1 MEIFVLFDQVR
12 EILAELLDLEADA
25 ITPENYLVRD
35 LGMESIDFLELA
47 VTLNQRFKVPV
58 HDDTIFLRNL
68 RLYIIQAQEAG
79 QSVLKK
85 LKDNFGFL
93 SDERL
98 KELLADVDQGPV
110 IQVQDLI
117 SYIQWQKKN
126 APVV

>member
-1 MEIFVLFDQVR
+1 LVLFDQVR
-12 EILAELLDLEADA
+12 EILAELLDVEAGA
-25 ITPENYLVRD
+25 ITPASYLVRD

-47 VTLNQRFKVPV
+47 VTLNQWFKVPI

-68 RLYIIQAQEAG
+68 RLYILQAQEAG
-79 QSVLKK
+79 QDVLDK
-85 LKDNFGFL
+85 LKVCFDFL
-93 SDERL
+93 SEERL

-126 APVV
+126 APAV